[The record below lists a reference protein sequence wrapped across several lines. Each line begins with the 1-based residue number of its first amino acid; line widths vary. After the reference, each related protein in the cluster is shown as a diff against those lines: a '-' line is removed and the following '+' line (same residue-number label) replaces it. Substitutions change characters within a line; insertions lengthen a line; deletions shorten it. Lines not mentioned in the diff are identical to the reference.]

1 MGFFGVSFFSLFLRE
16 KEKRENG
23 KRKKKLDGQKRNK
36 KTHSFLPSLGLFSSR
51 LSLSRSLSLSL
62 KQVHVITEKG
72 RGYAPAEAASDKMH
86 GVGKYDPRTGVQV
99 KAGKTKAGSYTN
111 YFADAL
117 VAEAELD
124 SRVIGI
130 HAAMGGGTGLN
141 RFEKRFPDRT
151 FDVGIAEQHAVT
163 FAAGLATEGLVPFCA
178 IYSSF
183 LQRGYD
189 QVVHDV
195 SLQSLPVRFALDRAG
210 LVGADGATHCG
221 SFDTAYLG

>member
-1 MGFFGVSFFSLFLRE
+1 M
-16 KEKRENG
+16 
-23 KRKKKLDGQKRNK
+23 
-36 KTHSFLPSLGLFSSR
+36 
-51 LSLSRSLSLSL
+51 
-62 KQVHVITEKG
+62 
-72 RGYAPAEAASDKMH
+72 
-86 GVGKYDPRTGVQV
+86 
-99 KAGKTKAGSYTN
+99 
-111 YFADAL
+111 
-117 VAEAELD
+117 
-124 SRVIGI
+124 IGI

-210 LVGADGATHCG
+210 LVGADGATHCC